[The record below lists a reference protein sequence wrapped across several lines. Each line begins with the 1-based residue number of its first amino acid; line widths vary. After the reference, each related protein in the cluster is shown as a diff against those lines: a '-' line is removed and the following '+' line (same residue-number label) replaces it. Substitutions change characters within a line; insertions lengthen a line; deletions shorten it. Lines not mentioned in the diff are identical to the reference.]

1 MLEERSEALLG
12 HFTRLCTRSESFGS
26 SSVPLVKPLE
36 MAGHGLE
43 KAPCLDECQSRTGAS
58 NLKDK
63 YKARCSAAAHMR
75 NFLQLSCTLSKD

>member
-1 MLEERSEALLG
+1 MLKERSEALLG
-12 HFTRLCTRSESFGS
+12 HFTRLCTHSESFGS

-63 YKARCSAAAHMR
+63 YKARCTYEKLSTT
-75 NFLQLSCTLSKD
+75 FLYVK